1 MAITFEQIQDANKT
15 IKTMPIERK
24 DKKTGKVSTK
34 EYAIVNEKI
43 KAFRQLYPEGS
54 ILTDLISD
62 NGERCVFKATIT
74 DGEGRILGTGTAFE
88 LQKASFINN
97 TSYIENCETS
107 AVGRALS
114 MCGIGIDV
122 SIASYEEVANA
133 MLNQDKKKEEKEV
146 LPTIEEDKPKKE
158 ETQATVE
165 QAQAQGAYPSKDVML
180 ALAKEK
186 YPEGSKNLKQLLEMW
201 KIDSIEK
208 ATVAQLMVVWNK
220 YGNK

>member
-146 LPTIEEDKPKKE
+146 LPTLEEDKPKKE
-158 ETQATVE
+158 ESYPTPE
-165 QAQAQGAYPSKDVML
+165 QAQAQGAYPSREEML
-180 ALAKEK
+180 DLVKRK
-186 YPEGSKNLKQLLEMW
+186 YPNGSKNLQALLKAW
-201 KIDSIEK
+201 NIDSVEK
-208 ATVAQLMVVWNK
+208 ASTVQLMSAWNK

>member
-165 QAQAQGAYPSKDVML
+165 QAQGAYPAKDVML

>member
-165 QAQAQGAYPSKDVML
+165 QAQGAYPAKDVML
-180 ALAKEK
+180 ALAKDK

>member
-1 MAITFEQIQDANKT
+1 M
-15 IKTMPIERK
+15 
-24 DKKTGKVSTK
+24 
-34 EYAIVNEKI
+34 
-43 KAFRQLYPEGS
+43 
-54 ILTDLISD
+54 
-62 NGERCVFKATIT
+62 FKATIT
-74 DGEGRILGTGTAFE
+74 DGQGRILGTGTAFE
-88 LQKASFINN
+88 LQAASFINN

-114 MCGIGIDV
+114 MCGIGIDDAV
-122 SIASYEEVANA
+122 SSYEEVANA

-165 QAQAQGAYPSKDVML
+165 QAQAQGAYPAKDVML